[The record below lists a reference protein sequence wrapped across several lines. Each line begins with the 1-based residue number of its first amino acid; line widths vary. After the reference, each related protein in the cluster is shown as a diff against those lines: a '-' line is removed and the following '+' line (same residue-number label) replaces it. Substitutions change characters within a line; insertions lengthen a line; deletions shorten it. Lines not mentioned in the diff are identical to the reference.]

1 MLMHSVSADSA
12 RQLAGLLEG
21 ASGICIFTHMHPD
34 GDAVGSSTALLHYL
48 ESRGKHA
55 TVLLP
60 DPCPEPISFLLPD
73 SGVICVSDAPDAA
86 AAALKGCDLIFGLD
100 FNTPSRTGCAE
111 QMFRDAAVTKVLI
124 DHHLN
129 PDTEAFDLMFS
140 ETEVSSA
147 SELLY
152 HVLMALPDNGGD
164 VFRLPS
170 DTARA
175 IMAGM
180 TTDTNNFANSVFPS
194 TLRMASALL
203 DRGVDR
209 DELIMLIY
217 NRYRE
222 NRVRAMSYLL
232 SERLRLCGNGAAY
245 MILDKATKQRFDLRD
260 GETEGLVN
268 IPLTI
273 GTVRLSILLTED
285 DGFFRVSIRSKK
297 GTSANMLARES
308 FNGGGHECAA
318 GGRIW
323 FPGDISGPD
332 QAESYVLDMTARFM
346 QKSND

>member
-1 MLMHSVSADSA
+1 MTDEGT
-12 RQLAGLLEG
+12 RQLASLLEG
-21 ASGICIFTHMHPD
+21 ASKVCIMTHMHPD
-34 GDAVGSSTALLHYL
+34 GDAVGSSTALMHYL

-60 DPCPEPISFLLPD
+60 DPCPETISFLLPD
-73 SGVICVSDAPDAA
+73 SGIITVSDAPEAA
-86 AAALKGCDLIFGLD
+86 SAAIRDCDLIIGLD

-111 QMFRDAAVTKVLI
+111 QLFRSATAPKVLI

-129 PDTEAFDLMFS
+129 PDNGVFDLIFS
-140 ETEVSSA
+140 ETEISSA
-147 SELLY
+147 SELLFY
-152 HVLMALPDNGGD
+152 VLTALPGNEGSADN
-164 VFRLPS
+164 LPIE
-170 DTARA
+170 TATA

-194 TLRMASALL
+194 TLRMASMLL

-209 DELIMLIY
+209 DGLIMLLY

-232 SERLRLCGNGAAY
+232 SEKLTLCGNGAAY
-245 MILDKATKQRFDLRD
+245 MILDKTTRQRFDLRD

-273 GTVRLSILLTED
+273 GEIRLSILLTED
-285 DGFFRVSIRSKK
+285 DGYFRVSVRSKK

-318 GGRIW
+318 GGRLW
-323 FPGDISGPD
+323 FPGDIPGPEH
-332 QAESYVLDMTARFM
+332 AEAYVRDVTARFM